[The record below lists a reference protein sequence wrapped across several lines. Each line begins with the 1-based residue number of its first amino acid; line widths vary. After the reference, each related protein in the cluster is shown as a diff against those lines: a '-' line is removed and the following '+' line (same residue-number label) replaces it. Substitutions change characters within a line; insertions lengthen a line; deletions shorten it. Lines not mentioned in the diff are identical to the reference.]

1 MEARAWRYPV
11 YAQPEGIVEDK
22 TINLIVIDDSF
33 DTEEKIISS
42 LRSDGIAARSIRV
55 EDEEDLTAALS
66 RKEPDLVL
74 YTKGMEL
81 ISLRETCK
89 CVRSKLNGTP
99 VPVIAVQRVDD
110 EASTVEAMHDG
121 AADLSS
127 YVNMDHLRLVIRR
140 ELSAL
145 QNWRKMNA
153 LEVSMS
159 ESERRCASLLDSSR
173 DAIAY
178 IHEGMHVYSNDSYL
192 ELFGFEQSDELESMP
207 ILDMVSPKDRDKF
220 KGFLREYMSGD
231 TRVEQ
236 HKTHLI
242 KPDGSEFEGNM
253 EFSPAS
259 IEGEPC
265 IQVIIRKE
273 DTNTEELEKQ
283 LLLLSQKDHLTG
295 LYNRQ
300 FCLDTLEKA
309 LTQCEHEECTAA
321 LIQIELDSFDEIK
334 NRVGVVGADSLIAAV
349 ARALEK
355 VAHDGD
361 VLARYMHSSYTIMA
375 YNVDQESAQVY
386 ARQVQEAIIDLDVKI
401 DEEHIS
407 TTCSIGIAMIDKDS
421 PQTNEILARAEK
433 ASAEARKQGG
443 NHINLYVPAEGEL
456 TRHEIDARF
465 REQLTSA
472 LKNDQFILHYQ
483 PIISLHGDTDER
495 YEVFVRMSTED
506 SDELIMP
513 QDFLP
518 AAERIGMAI
527 AIDRW
532 VLYRTLQ
539 VLCNRWQQGKHTRF
553 FIKLSAPSLKDET
566 LIEWLQFQIK
576 EKGLPDNSI
585 VFVVKETVAVT
596 HLKHTRKLS
605 QQLRAINC
613 GLVLD
618 DFGSGANPFQLLEHI
633 DCDYIRMGRNFME
646 DLTENTQHQEAIKQ
660 IAGKAA
666 DMDKL
671 TIAQFVQDANSLSI
685 LWGMGVNF
693 IQGYF
698 LQEPQPDMHYDF
710 TEMTG

>member
-1 MEARAWRYPV
+1 M
-11 YAQPEGIVEDK
+11 EDK

-33 DTEEKIISS
+33 DTEEKIIST
-42 LRSDGIAARSIRV
+42 LRNDGIAARSIRV
-55 EDEEDLTAALS
+55 EDDEDLIAALS
-66 RKEPDLVL
+66 KKEPDLVL

-81 ISLRETCK
+81 ISLRDTCE
-89 CVRSKLNGTP
+89 CIRSKLNGTP
-99 VPVIAVQRVDD
+99 VPVIAVQRIDD
-110 EASTVEAMHDG
+110 EVSTVEAMNDG

-127 YVNMDHLRLVIRR
+127 YTNMDHLRLVIRR
-140 ELSAL
+140 ELTALHNWRRMHAL
-145 QNWRKMNA
+145 QA
-153 LEVSMS
+153 AMS
-159 ESERRCASLLDSSR
+159 ESERRCESLLDSSR

-178 IHEGMHVYSNDSYL
+178 VHEGMHVYSNDSYL
-192 ELFGFEQSDELESMP
+192 EMFGFEQSDELEGMP
-207 ILDMVSPKDRDKF
+207 ILDMVSPNDRDKF
-220 KGFLREYMSGD
+220 KAFLREYTTGD
-231 TRVEQ
+231 NRVENHQ
-236 HKTHLI
+236 THLI
-242 KPDGSEFEGNM
+242 KPDGTEFEGEM

-259 IEGEPC
+259 IDGEPC

-273 DTNTEELEKQ
+273 DVNAEELEKQ
-283 LLLLSQKDHLTG
+283 LLLLSQKDQLTG

-300 FCLDTLEKA
+300 YCLDTLENT
-309 LTQCEHEECTAA
+309 LSHCEHEDCTAA
-321 LIQIELDSFDEIK
+321 LLEIELDSYEEIK
-334 NRVGVVGADSLIAAV
+334 NRIGVVGADKLIEAA

-355 VAHDGD
+355 VTHEGD
-361 VLARYMHSSYTIMA
+361 VLARYMHSSYTIIA
-375 YNVDQESAQVY
+375 YKVDSQDVQAY
-386 ARQVQEAIIDLDVKI
+386 ASQIQDAISDMDVDI
-401 DEEHIS
+401 EEENIS
-407 TTCSIGIAMIDKDS
+407 TTCSVGIAMIDKDS
-421 PQTNEILARAEK
+421 PETNEILSRAEK
-433 ASAEARKQGG
+433 AAAEALEQGG
-443 NHINLYVPAEGEL
+443 NQFKVYVPKEGEL

-465 REQLTSA
+465 KEQLTSA

-495 YEVFVRMSTED
+495 YEVFVRMATDD

-532 VLYRTLQ
+532 VLYRTIQ
-539 VLCNRWQQGKHTRF
+539 VLCKRWQEGKHTRF

-576 EKGLPDNSI
+576 EKGLPENSLL
-585 VFVVKETVAVT
+585 FEVKETVAVT
-596 HLKHTRKLS
+596 NLKHTRKLA
-605 QQLRAINC
+605 QQLRSISC

-646 DLTENTQHQEAIKQ
+646 GLTENTQHQEAIKQ
-660 IAGKAA
+660 IASRVSE
-666 DMDKL
+666 MNKL

-685 LWGMGVNF
+685 LWGMGINF

-698 LQEPQPDMHYDF
+698 LQEPQPELNYDF